1 VLVQRCP
8 QIHARQVDAR
18 VRDDVELPRN
28 LAVQG
33 LVPFEALNFPLG
45 AVFVDT
51 ADLGDHV
58 PEPATNENLL

>member
-1 VLVQRCP
+1 VLVQRC
-8 QIHARQVDAR
+8 A
-18 VRDDVELPRN
+18 LPRN